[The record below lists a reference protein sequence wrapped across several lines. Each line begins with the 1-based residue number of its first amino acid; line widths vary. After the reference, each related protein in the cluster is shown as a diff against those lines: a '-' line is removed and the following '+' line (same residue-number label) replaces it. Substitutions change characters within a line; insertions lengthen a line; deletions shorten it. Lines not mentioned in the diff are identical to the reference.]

1 MHQLLGTINPFE
13 FNQEHNTERR
23 VSHLHSPGDEIDL
36 PAAGHNTLSHYQG
49 GLPQEPF
56 DKNVD
61 AYLQGPTAPAWNPAI
76 AAQLSPNTLGNTS
89 QRRQLSQPFSTPQR
103 LQVPL
108 ASDEGYYTHVRS
120 QQDTRSERSDQSNSV
135 TYVMRRLQATPR
147 TIPDQQRARAIS
159 QEQASDYSMESL
171 QSPSREGTK
180 SDDAGSNVGTIQCP
194 FEDCKTKSKTQ
205 SDHKKH
211 LARHKLEHI
220 CKEEDCARKN
230 KGFATINDLNRHK
243 STVHKQRVEGA
254 RIYRC
259 FAPGCNKPEKDWPRK
274 DNFRSHLKKAHPN
287 EDTEELTKTSE
298 EWWARQQFGSTNPE
312 RQQVFGS
319 TAPPVRQHRQ
329 QVARPVTPFYQLP
342 VSDPDQA
349 QTPSLPEAP
358 YSQFPYVPQGAYS
371 PFSGPTRNHQLSNR
385 QFMTLQGYRD
395 VSSEN
400 VNTSSGGQSS
410 FFNSS
415 SVTFPEQQQHSNQ
428 HRLGG
433 AGSKRTY
440 AQTEHHGEHLQQR
453 NFSTNVTSRPISSH
467 MSRTSSFQEQASQ
480 IRTTNQRPQTV
491 AHFPSLQEERQD
503 SMEGFS
509 AFQQLE
515 DLHQTEYHGDIG
527 LSGVGY
533 GVDGMF
539 SGFAHNAVPDDV
551 MPDDGVPGISVTQ
564 YEHPQTD
571 LPSEDNTGIVDV
583 DGLNKFLEPYRSRTE
598 DDPEKRHV
606 KRVLE
611 NALLSLG
618 TAASDVKPLTDDY
631 ITESRNAAGK
641 PVFKCTFP
649 KCNSSKKSEGW
660 KLKSEIKK
668 HMKRHSKPYGCTYD
682 KCYRQF
688 GSKSD
693 WIRHERKRH
702 SLQDSW
708 RCVLHPSQTALGDQ
722 PCLKVFPSRQQFVD
736 HLRGDHNLTKENNPD
751 EFNSQVTKQHLNT
764 DFQPQY
770 WCGFCQAILRLVK
783 KGKEGIHER
792 YDHIAQHITGEGW
805 HMDDWM
811 PAYGRLNRGELRK
824 QYPLRL
830 TQSPID
836 EEEEDVSPSNSTS
849 EKSNSPI
856 DEQSPPL
863 GPTLP
868 RSQHATPQHQQRV
881 QQQQPQPRASHALG
895 SAPRTHAGQKRTAS
909 TAGLDPPT
917 QHIQRRANY
926 WRCHA
931 CQHYNLIAISP
942 ACNSGN
948 CSHEPC
954 RMCTYTYRRSM
965 DEM

>member
-1 MHQLLGTINPFE
+1 MHHLLGINPFE
-13 FNQEHNTERR
+13 FNQEHSTERR
-23 VSHLHSPGDEIDL
+23 GSHLHSPGEEIDL

-56 DKNVD
+56 NKNVD
-61 AYLQGPTAPAWNPAI
+61 AYLQGPTAPAWNSI
-76 AAQLSPNTLGNTS
+76 AAQLSPTTLGNTS

-120 QQDTRSERSDQSNSV
+120 QQDTRSERSEQSNSV

-147 TIPDQQRARAIS
+147 TLPDQQRARGIS
-159 QEQASDYSMESL
+159 QGQASDYSMESL

-180 SDDAGSNVGTIQCP
+180 SDAESNVGTIQCP
-194 FEDCKTKSKTQ
+194 FEDCTIKSKTQ

-220 CKEEDCARKN
+220 CKEEDCARNN

-287 EDTEELTKTSE
+287 EDVDELTRTSE
-298 EWWARQQFGSTNPE
+298 EWWAHQQSGSTNPE

-319 TAPPVRQHRQ
+319 IASPVRQHRQ

-349 QTPSLPEAP
+349 QTPSLPEASYP
-358 YSQFPYVPQGAYS
+358 QYPYVPQGAYS
-371 PFSGPTRNHQLSNR
+371 PFSGPTQNHQSSNR
-385 QFMTLQGYRD
+385 QLMTLQGYRD
-395 VSSEN
+395 VSNEN
-400 VNTSSGGQSS
+400 VNTSSGGQNS

-415 SVTFPEQQQHSNQ
+415 SVTFPEQQHSNQ

-433 AGSKRTY
+433 AGLKRSY
-440 AQTEHHGEHLQQR
+440 AQTEHHGEQPHHD
-453 NFSTNVTSRPISSH
+453 NWSMNVTAVPTH
-467 MSRTSSFQEQASQ
+467 MSRTASFQEPVGP
-480 IRTTNQRPQTV
+480 IRTANQRPRTV
-491 AHFPSLQEERQD
+491 AHFPSLQEERQE
-503 SMEGFS
+503 SMEGFP
-509 AFQQLE
+509 AYQQLQ
-515 DLHQTEYHGDIG
+515 DPHATEYHGDVG

-533 GVDGMF
+533 GVDSGLF
-539 SGFAHNAVPDDV
+539 SVFTDDAVPDDV
-551 MPDDGVPGISVTQ
+551 VPDDGVPGISVTQ
-564 YEHPQTD
+564 YENPQTD
-571 LPSEDNTGIVDV
+571 MASEDNINNLDV
-583 DGLNKFLEPYRSRTE
+583 DGLKRFLEHHESRTE
-598 DDPEKRHV
+598 DQKLQL

-611 NALLSLG
+611 SALLSIG
-618 TAASDVKPLTDDY
+618 SPAASNAKPLTDDY

-641 PVFKCTFP
+641 PVFRCTWP
-649 KCNSSKKSEGW
+649 SCNRSKKPEGW
-660 KLKSEIKK
+660 KLRSEIKK
-668 HMKRHSKPYGCTYD
+668 HMKRHSKPYGCTFD

-693 WIRHERKRH
+693 WVRHERKRH

-708 RCVLHPSQTALGDQ
+708 RCVLHPPQTAPRAK
-722 PCLKVFPSRQQFVD
+722 PCCKVFPSKQQFVD
-736 HLRGDHNLTKENNPD
+736 HLRGDHNLTKENNAD
-751 EFNSQVTKQHLNT
+751 EFNSHVTKQHLNT

-770 WCGFCQAILRLVK
+770 WCGFCQNILRLVK

-792 YDHIAQHITGEGW
+792 YDHIAQHITGEGSS
-805 HMDDWM
+805 MDDWM
-811 PAYGRLNRGELRK
+811 PAYGQLTRGELRK
-824 QYPLRL
+824 QYHLRPS
-830 TQSPID
+830 QSPIGGED
-836 EEEEDVSPSNSTS
+836 EYVNPNNSTS
-849 EKSNSPI
+849 EESNSSI

-868 RSQHATPQHQQRV
+868 RSQQATAQHQQRV
-881 QQQQPQPRASHALG
+881 QQQQQPPPRASHALG
-895 SAPRTHAGQKRTAS
+895 SAPRAHAGQKRTAS
-909 TAGLDPPT
+909 TAGLDPPS

-931 CQHYNLIAISP
+931 CQYTNLIAISP
-942 ACNSGN
+942 ACNSGTLQ
-948 CSHEPC
+948 S
-954 RMCTYTYRRSM
+954 
-965 DEM
+965 